1 MVQIKYTSETMF
13 HPWIESFVK
22 SRKKFPSPRF
32 EDRSPGEKD
41 STKGPHTSWVWKRY
55 STTGKGLQNDVR
67 ASERQ
72 GAKNGK
78 DGRERNISPRQQT
91 EPEPEHVLVGTSDR
105 VPRSIS
111 SMSLL
116 FCCCCFWLILWP
128 SKTRKAWAT
137 RCLTQLE
144 HASLNFRYWKFVV
157 VFVVAFVRRRRWLG
171 WRRHDGRKKEG
182 GKKSMIRR
190 AQTWIDPTS

>member
-22 SRKKFPSPRF
+22 SRKKFQVPALRTGLRVKKTLPRGYTLLGS
-32 EDRSPGEKD
+32 ESAIA
-41 STKGPHTSWVWKRY
+41 
-55 STTGKGLQNDVR
+55 TGKGLQNDVR

-78 DGRERNISPRQQT
+78 DKRERNISPRQQQCQSPSMCLW
-91 EPEPEHVLVGTSDR
+91 EQVIVCLDR
-105 VPRSIS
+105 FRRWAFF
-111 SMSLL
+111 

-144 HASLNFRYWKFVV
+144 HASLNSRYWNVAV

-182 GKKSMIRR
+182 GKK
-190 AQTWIDPTS
+190 AWLGGHKLG

>member
-78 DGRERNISPRQQT
+78 DGRERNISPRQQQCQSPSMCLW
-91 EPEPEHVLVGTSDR
+91 EQVIVCLDR
-105 VPRSIS
+105 FRRWAFF
-111 SMSLL
+111 

-144 HASLNFRYWKFVV
+144 HASLNSRYWNVAV

-182 GKKSMIRR
+182 GKK
-190 AQTWIDPTS
+190 AWLGGHKLG

>member
-22 SRKKFPSPRF
+22 SRKKFQVPALRTGLRVKKTLPRGYTLLGS
-32 EDRSPGEKD
+32 ESAIA
-41 STKGPHTSWVWKRY
+41 
-55 STTGKGLQNDVR
+55 TGKGLQNDVR

-144 HASLNFRYWKFVV
+144 HASLNSRYWNVAV

-182 GKKSMIRR
+182 GKK
-190 AQTWIDPTS
+190 AWLGGHKLG